1 MSEAFLVDGS
11 SIFFRAFHAI
21 RELRR
26 SDGLATN
33 ALYGYISTLRS
44 IMKEYNPTDMAVA
57 FDLPEPTFR
66 HKRYESY
73 KGNRAAPPEEL
84 VDQIPLIKSVTEKMG
99 IPQIEKAG
107 YEADDLLGAMARR
120 LAAAGGS
127 VMLVSGDKDLFQLV
141 SPSIRMLR
149 LNPAGKNKIYG
160 EAEVEERYGVP
171 PSRIVDVFALMGD
184 SSDNIPGVPGIGEKT
199 AVALIQQ
206 YGSIESIYE
215 HLDEIKGKKRQENLR
230 ENRDMA
236 FLSRELILLATDLD
250 LEWPDEFTRLR
261 SVNVEELR
269 RFFEE
274 MEFRTFAADLPRGDS
289 PEAGPS
295 SSLEIHYQTVASIE
309 DLRGL
314 IENVKKKGACAVDTE
329 TTSLDAL
336 GARLVG
342 VSISIEDG
350 QGWYIPLGHH
360 QGDNLPREQ
369 ALALLREILE
379 SESIAKTGHNLKY
392 DLHVLANEGVYL
404 RGELDDT
411 LIASY
416 LSQPQR
422 ESRKLDDLAFKEL
435 GMEMTPISD
444 LIGTGRNQKSMADVA
459 IEQASPYACEDT
471 DAAWRLKNLL
481 IPKVNDLKMKF
492 LYRQVEMPL
501 LEVLA
506 AMERKGIRVDP
517 SALDRQSRELS
528 GEMEALEQ
536 EIFQSV
542 GREFN
547 LNSPSQLAEILYD
560 DLKIL
565 RGRKR
570 STRAGILENLAKEG
584 APIARQILDYRHR
597 KKIQSTY
604 LDALPKLIRPE
615 TGRVHTTYNQAVV
628 NTGRISSTDP
638 NLQNIPIRTD
648 LGRRVRSAFI
658 SSEGFVLAS
667 LDYSQIE
674 LRILAHVSRDPG
686 LRRAF
691 SAGEDIHARTAAEVF
706 GAALESVTPEM
717 RRKAKEINFGLN
729 YGMSPFGLAQRLGIE
744 NEEAASYIQTYFARY
759 PLVQTYM
766 DETTIFARDNLY
778 VTTVLNRRIP
788 APGIRDSN
796 RMRRENAQRAAINA
810 PIQGSAA
817 DLMKKAMVDVSDELK
832 KDADKASILLTVHDE
847 LVLEIREDAVDE
859 ICARCRRRMEDA
871 LEFSIPIPVEIA
883 VGPSWA
889 DLK

>member
-1 MSEAFLVDGS
+1 MNEVFLVDGS

-21 RELRR
+21 RDLRR
-26 SDGLATN
+26 SDGMATN
-33 ALYGYISTLRS
+33 ALYGYVSTLRS
-44 IMKEYNPTDMAVA
+44 LMKEYDPTDMAVA

-66 HKRYESY
+66 HKQYEPY
-73 KGNRAAPPEEL
+73 KGNRVAPPEEL
-84 VDQIPLIKSVTEKMG
+84 AAQIPLIKAVTEKLG
-99 IPQIEKAG
+99 VPQIEKAG
-107 YEADDLLGAMARR
+107 YEADDLLGTMALR
-120 LAAAGGS
+120 LAEKGRK

-141 SPSIRMLR
+141 GPSIRLLR
-149 LNPAGKNKIYG
+149 LNPAGKSKVYG

-171 PSRIVDVFALMGD
+171 PSRIVDMFALMGD

-199 AVALIQQ
+199 AAALIQK
-206 YGSIESIYE
+206 YGSLESVYD
-215 HLDEIKGKKRQENLR
+215 HLEEIQGKKRQEKLR
-230 ENRDMA
+230 ENRAMA
-236 FLSRELILLATDLD
+236 FLSRELIQLATDID
-250 LEWPDEFTRLR
+250 MGWSEEFTRLNA
-261 SVNVEELR
+261 VNVPELR
-269 RFFEE
+269 RFYEE
-274 MEFRTFAADLPRGDS
+274 MEFRTFASDLPR
-289 PEAGPS
+289 EEGPGLAPGAA
-295 SSLEIHYQTVASIE
+295 LEMQYQTVESIE
-309 DLRGL
+309 DLRDV
-314 IENVKKKGACAVDTE
+314 IERVKKKGACAVDTE

-336 GARLVG
+336 GASLVG
-342 VSISIEDG
+342 VSISMEDG
-350 QGWYIPLGHH
+350 QAWYLPFGHH
-360 QGDNLPREQ
+360 QGSNLPREEG
-369 ALALLREILE
+369 LAQLREILE
-379 SESIAKTGHNLKY
+379 SEAIAKTGHHLKY
-392 DLHVLANEGVYL
+392 DLHIFANEGVRL

-416 LSQPQR
+416 LVQPLR
-422 ESRKLDDLAFKEL
+422 ESRKLDDLALKEL
-435 GMEMTPISD
+435 GMEMTPIRD
-444 LIGTGRNQKSMADVA
+444 LIGSGRDQKSMADVA
-459 IEQASPYACEDT
+459 IEQASPYACEDA
-471 DAAWRLKNLL
+471 DAAWRLKNIL
-481 IPKVNDLKMKF
+481 IPQINDLKMKF

-506 AMERKGIRVDP
+506 SMERKGIQVDP
-517 SALDRQSRELS
+517 EALDKQSRELS
-528 GEMEALEQ
+528 EEMKALEQ

-570 STRAGILENLAKEG
+570 TTRADILENLAKEG
-584 APIARQILDYRHR
+584 APIARQILEYRHR

-648 LGRRVRSAFI
+648 LGRRVRRAFI
-658 SSEGFVLAS
+658 ASEGCVLAS

-674 LRILAHVSRDPG
+674 LRILAHISRDPG

-691 SAGEDIHARTAAEVF
+691 TAGEDVHARTAAEVF
-706 GAALESVTPEM
+706 GVALESVTPEM

-729 YGMSPFGLAQRLGIE
+729 YGMSPYGLAQRLGIE

-766 DETTIFARDNLY
+766 DETMVFARDYLY
-778 VTTVLNRRIP
+778 VLTVLNRRIP
-788 APGIRDSN
+788 TPGVRDGN

-832 KDADKASILLTVHDE
+832 
-847 LVLEIREDAVDE
+847 
-859 ICARCRRRMEDA
+859 
-871 LEFSIPIPVEIA
+871 
-883 VGPSWA
+883 
-889 DLK
+889 